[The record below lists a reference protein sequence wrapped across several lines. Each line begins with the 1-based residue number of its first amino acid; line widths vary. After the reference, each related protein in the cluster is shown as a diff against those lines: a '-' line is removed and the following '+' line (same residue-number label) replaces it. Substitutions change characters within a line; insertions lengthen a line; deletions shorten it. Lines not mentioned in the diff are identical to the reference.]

1 MPLLRIVGIIEFLV
15 SLEHFFWSFRF
26 FDGTRRTNGRAFFGY
41 FERSCT
47 SGLFLRTL
55 MLKTPERWYTPFPT
69 WKWKM
74 VSYRRQSPLLRLAPF
89 STSMIIGGMIMNDY
103 CRKSTL
109 PEIIITPENWWLED
123 DPFRLGWPGF
133 GFKAMLVSGYRRKIT
148 SGWLLSNQHPVMS
161 KTLKGQWRDFACL
174 NLKTSEMLA
183 EYSPIHVTFINTYI
197 TINYH
202 YYHLHKWYNL
212 TISTNGRYSIHE
224 AFEHINCWV
233 VCSSYIHSKLSWS
246 VDVWWYLFLKSSV
259 QELPRSRFLSQRA
272 NPKGMCAVLSPL
284 NGTVWHPLEGSGCIH
299 ITIHTY
305 TYVFDIY
312 IYIL

>member
-133 GFKAMLVSGYRRKIT
+133 GFKAMLVSGYRRKIM

-233 VCSSYIHSKLSWS
+233 VCSSYIHSKLCSLNLRCRS
-246 VDVWWYLFLKSSV
+246 FHVPGFCPNVPTLRGCV
-259 QELPRSRFLSQRA
+259 QF
-272 NPKGMCAVLSPL
+272 C
-284 NGTVWHPLEGSGCIH
+284 HPLTELFDTLWKVQVVYILQFTHIH
-299 ITIHTY
+299 MY
-305 TYVFDIY
+305 LIY
-312 IYIL
+312 IYIYIIYL